1 VSRENVELMRRAFEA
16 YNREGPEAIMAF
28 IHPDFETAVPAELS
42 VEPDTYRG
50 REGLRR
56 YFESFYDVMDEVRFE
71 PEELVDAGD
80 RVVVCV
86 RLTTRART
94 TGLTAEQ
101 RVTQVWTL
109 RDGLAVRA
117 DVFLTREEALGA
129 VGLPLE

>member
-1 VSRENVELMRRAFEA
+1 VSRENVELLRQAFEA
-16 YNREGPEAIMAF
+16 YNREGPEAIMPF
-28 IHPDFETAVPAELS
+28 IHPDFETAVPGELS

-56 YFESFYDVMDEVRFE
+56 YFQSFYDVMDEVRFE
-71 PEELVDAGD
+71 PEELIDTGD

-86 RLTTRART
+86 RLSTRARS

-117 DVFLTREEALGA
+117 DAFLTREEALQA
-129 VGLPLE
+129 VGLPAE

>member
-1 VSRENVELMRRAFEA
+1 MELVRRAFEA
-16 YNREGPEAIMAF
+16 YNRDGPEAIMSF
-28 IHPDFETAVPAELS
+28 IHPDFETAVPGELS

-50 REGLRR
+50 RDGMRR

-71 PEELVDAGD
+71 PEEIIDAGD

-86 RLTTRART
+86 RLTTRARA
-94 TGLTAEQ
+94 TGLSAEQ

-117 DVFLTREEALGA
+117 DAFLTREDALRE
-129 VGLPLE
+129 VGLAGE